1 MNIHAIHIYG
11 YGKFANQTFR
21 LSPSNL
27 HLVYGLN
34 EAGKTTLMSFI
45 ESVLFGF
52 PKTKRYE
59 PKTGVIYGGM
69 LEVGH
74 PDLGQIRIERTAGK
88 PERVTVYLEDGSTK
102 PEGFLNELLSGVDR
116 QLYKAIYSFDVF
128 GLQEIHKFNR
138 DKIGR
143 FLLFSSLF
151 GSDAISKM
159 DAGLVKK
166 QEELFKPNGRK
177 PELNQ
182 ELDRLKKLSED
193 LKKAKA
199 REGDYH
205 RLLNEKKGAEASI
218 KDSGQLLKDL
228 EHLVSQIEQAIEI
241 LPAAAEKRQLEEQLA
256 SFGGSGE
263 SRFPEGGLFEL
274 EKLESHLHP
283 KAAQLKA
290 LEEKKRRL
298 EQRAAAFAPAEDFL
312 EHEAEE
318 LLKAYPF
325 YQSYSE
331 KIASLTDQLHQING
345 RVQAGLGRLKIEE
358 CDILNADT
366 AYEYEWKLQ
375 ETAQAYIELRELK
388 RSLDER
394 FEQARADL
402 EEAEQAHAAL
412 SNEVMPEDVRKQKEE
427 TLSRLASAGG
437 HAGRREELLLQLSYL
452 KQEQKV
458 RMKRRKTAFVVALCA
473 AFAAACAA
481 LFFKEWFPGALLVP
495 ILLIFA
501 AVVLK
506 KPEPSAAAAFIQ
518 KQLDDIDRSGTKSGV
533 SDNALREELWKDD
546 QSRQL
551 LIAKQAELRQREAE
565 YERAIQKFEA
575 WEKDIRPYQE
585 KTERY
590 LRELNLS
597 IDPSFLADAYALI
610 KELREEMLKKRDIEQ
625 ELSRLQAKKAS
636 FESELRK
643 LVSSLG
649 RAGESVQEQVFLLK
663 SALGSQ
669 KEKLR
674 QKQEADVSLKH
685 TAEQI
690 KELTKETEYFQS
702 QIGELFQKAGADGRE
717 MFIGLAKRD
726 QAKKELTARLGQLK
740 RELGRQDEKAVML
753 ASEHSLAELKGKLA
767 EAQEKR
773 ARIENKL
780 AEERQKAANVHAE
793 LVRLEESGAVSE
805 LAYQTGMQKERVA
818 ELVKKWAAVKLI
830 RQAVKNKIDEH
841 KKVRLPKLLQTAET
855 LLNPLTAGQYEKI
868 YFSETDESMMVMRKD
883 GAVFYAHELSQATC
897 EQLYLAIRFA
907 LALSHQKE
915 VKLPF
920 QLDDSFVHFD
930 RERFKQVL
938 NILKKLS
945 GEDQQIL
952 YFTCHEH
959 VREAFHDEDVILLP
973 SVMKKVEVKG
983 ITNK

>member
-1 MNIHAIHIYG
+1 M
-11 YGKFANQTFR
+11 
-21 LSPSNL
+21 SPSNL

>member
-1 MNIHAIHIYG
+1 VNIHAIHIYG